1 MGSRR
6 SSRYGETIRRSVP
19 RGASRRVEQSLAEK
33 ETASVTVGAV
43 ITLIAQS
50 EPTINTLLAT
60 YKVSRAL
67 YDISSQAYHEYQRS
81 GEINAAVRKVAEV
94 TIRHAIP
101 YVTSHLISNAI
112 DIGWGA
118 IKQRE
123 DITTSEIEDRI
134 LTSAA
139 KDTLSKVIRP

>member
-6 SSRYGETIRRSVP
+6 SGGYGKTIRKSIPGRS
-19 RGASRRVEQSLAEK
+19 RHLEQSLLKK
-33 ETASVTVGAV
+33 ENTRIVVGTAIA
-43 ITLIAQS
+43 LIAQS
-50 EPTINTLLAT
+50 EPTINTLIAT
-60 YKVSRAL
+60 YKVSRAI
-67 YDISSQAYHEYQRS
+67 YDISRQAYREYQKS
-81 GEINAAVRKVAEV
+81 GETEAAVRKVAEV
-94 TIRHAIP
+94 TIRHAMP

-112 DIGWGA
+112 DIGWTA

-123 DITTSEIEDRI
+123 GITTSEMDDRI

>member
-6 SSRYGETIRRSVP
+6 SSGYGSTIRRSVP
-19 RGASRRVEQSLAEK
+19 RHANRRVEQSLAKK
-33 ETASVTVGAV
+33 ETTRVVVGAA
-43 ITLIAQS
+43 ITLVAQS
-50 EPTINTLLAT
+50 EPMINTLLAT

-67 YDISSQAYHEYQRS
+67 YNISRQAYREYQRS
-81 GEINAAVRKVAEV
+81 GETDAAVRKVAEV
-94 TIRHAIP
+94 TIKHAMP
-101 YVTSHLISNAI
+101 YVTSHLISNSI
-112 DIGWGA
+112 DIGWAA

-123 DITTSEIEDRI
+123 GITTSEIEDRI

>member
-6 SSRYGETIRRSVP
+6 SSGYGKAIRRSVP
-19 RGASRRVEQSLAEK
+19 TRMSGRVEQALAKK
-33 ETASVTVGAV
+33 ETPSVLVGAT
-43 ITLIAQS
+43 ITLAAQS
-50 EPTINTLLAT
+50 MPMINTLVAT

-67 YDISSQAYHEYQRS
+67 YDISTQAYREYQKS
-81 GEINAAVRKVAEV
+81 GETDAAVRKVAEV
-94 TIRHAIP
+94 TIKHAMP

-112 DIGWGA
+112 DIGWAA

-123 DITTSEIEDRI
+123 GITTSETEDRI

-139 KDTLSKVIRP
+139 KKTLSKVIRS

>member
-6 SSRYGETIRRSVP
+6 NAGYGSFIRAQAP
-19 RGASRRVEQSLAEK
+19 RQASKQLKQSLVEK
-33 ETASVTVGAV
+33 ETPSVTVGAA

-50 EPTINTLLAT
+50 QPSINTLLAT
-60 YKVSRAL
+60 YKLSKAL
-67 YDISSQAYHEYQRS
+67 YNISCKAYKEYKKS
-81 GEINAAVRKVAEV
+81 GEVDAAVRKVAEV

-101 YVTSHLISNAI
+101 YVKSHLISNAI

-123 DITTSEIEDRI
+123 GITTSETEDRI